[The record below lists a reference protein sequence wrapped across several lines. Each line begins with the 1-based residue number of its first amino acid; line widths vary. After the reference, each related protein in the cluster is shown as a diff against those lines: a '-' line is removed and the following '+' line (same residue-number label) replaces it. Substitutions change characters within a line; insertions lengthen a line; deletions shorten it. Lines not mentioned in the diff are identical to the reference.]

1 MTHTKYILP
10 DGRPIIAITSRL
22 AEPKPVITLEVSP
35 GDALWSQ
42 GQRIPGTQRRFVLA
56 AMALGL

>member
-10 DGRPIIAITSRL
+10 DGRPILAITSRSI
-22 AEPKPVITLEVSP
+22 EPQPMITFEISP
-35 GDALWSQ
+35 GDALWPQ

-56 AMALGL
+56 ERALGL